1 MILVPN
7 YDSDGEAV
15 KVSQS
20 EFKKDLTLSGQGTR
34 LLRRLN
40 YGWSS
45 HRSLERGSHLS
56 RIAHA
61 TTPESRFSAGPGT
74 TFIRQ
79 LSKHS
84 SSDAEWQA
92 LVDEAS
98 NTILDLLPMRADL
111 SELELGPLEPQL
123 ADLPT
128 FPEDGEAMDADH
140 DADEGELEDVGTS
153 ETDATESADDVR
165 SVALDVES
173 ISSLIPSG
181 LTDLVERVKEIV
193 PVGSIEHRD
202 ALAHEL
208 EEMAAS
214 LRIIS
219 EKEAEE
225 ARLIEDLREAN
236 ARLRRIAAISKTAS
250 RSVH

>member
-1 MILVPN
+1 M
-7 YDSDGEAV
+7 
-15 KVSQS
+15 
-20 EFKKDLTLSGQGTR
+20 
-34 LLRRLN
+34 
-40 YGWSS
+40 
-45 HRSLERGSHLS
+45 
-56 RIAHA
+56 
-61 TTPESRFSAGPGT
+61 
-74 TFIRQ
+74 
-79 LSKHS
+79 
-84 SSDAEWQA
+84 
-92 LVDEAS
+92 DEAG

-140 DADEGELEDVGTS
+140 DDDEGELEDVGTS

-181 LTDLVERVKEIV
+181 LTDLVERAKEIV

-214 LRIIS
+214 LRIIN

-225 ARLIEDLREAN
+225 ARLTEDLREAN
-236 ARLRRIAAISKTAS
+236 AKLRRIAAISKTAS
-250 RSVH
+250 RRVH